1 MKKRLLVFLLLLP
14 LMMFSKTQSN
24 SEYNTI
30 SGFVS
35 HKNDR
40 LSNVS
45 IFIEGTMRFTVSDS
59 IGNYSIK
66 AKVGE
71 TISFSYVGLKK
82 VWVLIEDVTT
92 VLNINLE
99 LENTITGLKP
109 KNVLKLGGSDI
120 GNDAAP
126 YNIRQIEGSSLNQYA
141 PSLIMAIEDK
151 IPELLVKINQFGEE
165 IAYLKGRELEG
176 PALWVFDGVTFGLPL
191 PVYISEVKE
200 VLVINSEELGFIIR
214 VKTNIDYKKVKGI
227 NYDDYYLTDADYY
240 MNDAIQYKK
249 IKTEKPKYLE
259 EYPKRVNSQKALEIY
274 LNQYSKYKNEV
285 NYHFNVFNYFKK
297 EKLSKNNL
305 LKVLADFEDFSPNNP
320 EDLKGIAYKY
330 QELKELEKALS
341 VYKKIVKLRPEYRQS
356 YRDLANT
363 YISLKQYRAA
373 WLAYHYYLN
382 KDFKIEDNDIGEI
395 MGSEIIATYNLDK
408 EDTTTTQKIKIENPR
423 KNIESDVR
431 LVFEWNTSEAE
442 FILEFVNPN
451 LLPYSVE
458 NSSSEHP
465 DLIIDQKKK
474 GYTSKEIFIEDLKEG
489 DWLLNLT
496 YFGNK
501 QSKPTIF
508 KITTYYNWGRPNQ
521 SENIEVFDFTQIN
534 LKTALLKLNGKL
546 L

>member
-1 MKKRLLVFLLLLP
+1 MKNRFLVFLLLIP
-14 LMMFSKTQSN
+14 LMLFSRTHNN
-24 SEYNTI
+24 SEYQTI
-30 SGFVS
+30 SGFIS

-45 IFIEGTMRFTVSDS
+45 IFIEGTMRFTVTDS
-59 IGNYSIK
+59 IGYYNIK

-109 KNVLKLGGSDI
+109 KKVLKLGGSDI

-126 YNIRQIEGSSLNQYA
+126 YNIRKIEGNSLDKFA
-141 PSLIMAIEDK
+141 PSLTKAIENK
-151 IPELLVKINQFGEE
+151 VPELLVKINQFGEE

-176 PALWVFDGVTFGLPL
+176 PALWVFDGVTFGLPI
-191 PVYISEVKE
+191 PVYISEVEE
-200 VLVINSEELGFIIR
+200 VLVINSEEKGFIIL

-240 MNDAIQYKK
+240 RNDAIQYKK
-249 IKTEKPKYLE
+249 IKTKKPKYLE
-259 EYPKRVNSQKALEIY
+259 EYPKRVNSKKALEIY
-274 LNQYSKYKNEV
+274 LNQYPKYKNEV

-297 EKLSKNNL
+297 EKFSENNM
-305 LKVLADFEDFSPNNP
+305 LKVLTDFEDFSPNNP

-330 QELKELEKALS
+330 QELKEQEKALA

-363 YISLKQYRAA
+363 YISLKQYRDA

-382 KDFKIEDNDIGEI
+382 KNFKIEDNDIGEI

-408 EDTTTTQKIKIENPR
+408 EDKNSTQKIKIENSK

-442 FILEFVNPN
+442 FILEFVNPD
-451 LLPYSVE
+451 LLPYAVE
-458 NSSSEHP
+458 NSSSDNI

-474 GYTSKEIFIEDLKEG
+474 GYTSKEVFIENLKQG
-489 DWLLNLT
+489 DWLVNLT
-496 YFGNK
+496 YLGNK

-521 SENIEVFDFTQIN
+521 TEKIEVFDFTQLN
-534 LKTALLKLNGKL
+534 LKTALLKLNGKWL
-546 L
+546 